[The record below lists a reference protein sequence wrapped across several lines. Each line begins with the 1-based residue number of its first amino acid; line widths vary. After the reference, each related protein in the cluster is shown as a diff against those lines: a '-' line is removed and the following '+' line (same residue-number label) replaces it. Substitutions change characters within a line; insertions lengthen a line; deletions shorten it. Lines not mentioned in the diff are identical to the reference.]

1 MFESANA
8 MAFERV
14 TWHPSTGAPLGSI
27 LPFFLFLDPPLR
39 GLKIGAKGEAGFYGM
54 EAENHAEQK
63 KDGQTS

>member
-1 MFESANA
+1 